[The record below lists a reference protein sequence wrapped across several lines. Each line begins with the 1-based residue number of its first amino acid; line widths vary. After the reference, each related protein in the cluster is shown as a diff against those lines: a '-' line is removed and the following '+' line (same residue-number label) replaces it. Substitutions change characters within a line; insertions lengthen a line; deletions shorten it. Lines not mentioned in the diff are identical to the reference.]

1 MSYTPINIPA
11 FVAAYSGAVAG
22 MATPG
27 WLVDPTQANYDL
39 VTKIAGAF
47 AQAFD
52 MAWNDAAQLNNLEI
66 AAITSI
72 TSNDFA
78 RRGPGPLAEPTFQVV
93 GNWTAAARACAALV
107 LECDAYFAGQGINP
121 GTGGGGGG
129 GTTVK
134 VDVSDTTADYLAG
147 KLVVDS
153 SLSLT
158 ILNPGAD
165 EQIQLGLFVAFAIT
179 GFGLTGA
186 NLLLAGASDVSPGF
200 TASYNQLATAVS
212 LTDTEGNNDV
222 IALPGTAFVSP
233 HTFTKNVYG
242 QSVTFTVHASNANGA
257 ATASVSVSW
266 GQNVFFGSAVDPGGG
281 GYNTAFLNSL
291 TASLRL
297 APNGNYN
304 YNASAL
310 QSCFWAARAAFGL
323 TPANFTVGGFPFACS
338 KVATFN
344 YTNAN
349 GIVESYDLFRS
360 DNIGLGAFT
369 LVEA

>member
-1 MSYTPINIPA
+1 MAGIPVRPTSPLSSQNA
-11 FVAAYSGAVAG
+11 PVGTGLPAVPASHPGFVRDSPSGELK
-22 MATPG
+22 P
-27 WLVDPTQANYDL
+27 
-39 VTKIAGAF
+39 
-47 AQAFD
+47 
-52 MAWNDAAQLNNLEI
+52 
-66 AAITSI
+66 
-72 TSNDFA
+72 
-78 RRGPGPLAEPTFQVV
+78 
-93 GNWTAAARACAALV
+93 
-107 LECDAYFAGQGINP
+107 
-121 GTGGGGGG
+121 TGGGAGDN
-129 GTTVK
+129 K
-134 VDVSDTTADYLAG
+134 ALVSATDTTAGYLSD
-147 KLVVDS
+147 KLVADAT
-153 SLSLT
+153 LSLT
-158 ILNPGAD
+158 ILNPGGN

-179 GFGLTGA
+179 GFGLTGT

-200 TASYNQLATAVS
+200 VASYNQLATAVS

-233 HTFTKNVYG
+233 HTFTKVVYG

-257 ATASVSVSW
+257 ATAAVAVFW

-291 TASLRL
+291 GASLRL

-310 QSCFWAARAAFGL
+310 QSCFWAARSAFGL

-338 KVATFN
+338 KVATFA

-349 GIVESYDLFRS
+349 GVIENYDLFRS

>member
-1 MSYTPINIPA
+1 MAYVPINVPA
-11 FVAAYSGAVAG
+11 FVASYSGAIAG
-22 MATPG
+22 MAVSG
-27 WLVDPTQANYDL
+27 WIVDPTAVDYSL
-39 VTKIAGAF
+39 VCQIAGAF
-47 AQAFD
+47 AQSFD
-52 MAWNDAAQLNNLEI
+52 TVWNNATALNNLEI
-66 AAITSI
+66 AAISSI
-72 TSNDFA
+72 VSEDFSK
-78 RRGPGPLAEPTFQVV
+78 RGPGPLSSARFVTPA
-93 GNWTAAARACAALV
+93 NWTQAAAACAALV
-107 LECDAYFAGQGINP
+107 LQSDAYFAGQGIDP

-129 GTTVK
+129 STVK
-134 VDVSDTTADYLAG
+134 VDGADTTAGFLAS
-147 KLVVDS
+147 KLVVDA

-158 ILNPGAD
+158 ILNPGAN
-165 EQIQLGLFVAFAIT
+165 EQIRLGLFVAFGIT
-179 GFGLTGA
+179 GFALTGPA
-186 NLLLAGASDVSPGF
+186 LVLVGTPVVNPGF
-200 TASYNQLATAVS
+200 VASYNQAATAVS

-233 HTFTKNVYG
+233 HTVTKNAYG
-242 QSVTFTVHASNANGA
+242 QSVTFTDHASNANGA
-257 ATASVSVSW
+257 ATAGAALFW

-281 GYNTAFLNSL
+281 GYNTAFLNTL
-291 TASLRL
+291 TAALRL

-310 QSCFWAARAAFGL
+310 QSCFWAARAGFGL

>member
-1 MSYTPINIPA
+1 MAINNNAIYN
-11 FVAAYSGAVAG
+11 AALVGAVAG
-22 MATPG
+22 ITERWINSTVQSSYDSIYTAARR
-27 WLVDPTQANYDL
+27 LAANVDALIAPTTITDAEASLLQGVVKGVFANRFPQ
-39 VTKIAGAF
+39 TT
-47 AQAFD
+47 Q
-52 MAWNDAAQLNNLEI
+52 
-66 AAITSI
+66 
-72 TSNDFA
+72 DFA
-78 RRGPGPLAEPTFQVV
+78 DISQSIVSCF
-93 GNWTAAARACAALV
+93 
-107 LECDAYFAGQGINP
+107 DDGISSLQP
-121 GTGGGGGG
+121 GGGGTG

-134 VDVSDTTADYLAG
+134 VDVSDTTADFLAG
-147 KLVVDS
+147 KLTVDGT
-153 SLSLT
+153 LSLT
-158 ILNPGAD
+158 ILNPGGN
-165 EQIQLGLFVAFAIT
+165 EQIRLGLFVAFDIT
-179 GFGLTGA
+179 SFGTTGST
-186 NLLLAGASDVSPGF
+186 LLLAGASVVNPAF
-200 TASYNQLATAVS
+200 TASYNQAPTAVS
-212 LTDTEGNNDV
+212 LTDTEGDNDV

-242 QSVTFTVHASNANGA
+242 ASVTFTLHASNSNGA
-257 ATASVSVSW
+257 DTAGASISW

-304 YNASAL
+304 YNAGAL
-310 QSCFWAARAAFGL
+310 ESCFWAARAGFGL